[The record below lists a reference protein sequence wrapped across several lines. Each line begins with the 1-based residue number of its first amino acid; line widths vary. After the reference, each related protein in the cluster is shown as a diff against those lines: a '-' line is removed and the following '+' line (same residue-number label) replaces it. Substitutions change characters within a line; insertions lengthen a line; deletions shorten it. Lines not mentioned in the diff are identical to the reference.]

1 MKIGVFS
8 DVHSN
13 LEALNACLARY
24 EQEGVDHFIY
34 CGDIIGY
41 GPDPEECVKKISSL
55 NLLACV
61 LGNHDAVFVQPELE
75 MLFNYDAK
83 IALDENKKHLSEKS
97 IRYLTALPTVARGE
111 GFTAVHG
118 TPNEPIKEYFS
129 SCAQFRASYDKW
141 QGKICFVGHSHLP
154 FYIRGTQNSCV
165 IYLCK
170 REDATVHLSDKMRY
184 VLNPGSVGKPRD
196 LNPHASFSIWDT
208 EKNTFR
214 FIRQPYD
221 FTLTQKKMQE
231 RKFPAFLINSVA
243 HGL

>member
-118 TPNEPIKEYFS
+118 TPNEPIKEYFPVARNS
-129 SCAQFRASYDKW
+129 APPMTSGRGKSALWGTPICPFIFAVRKTRALFIYVSAKMLPCICLTKCAM
-141 QGKICFVGHSHLP
+141 C
-154 FYIRGTQNSCV
+154 
-165 IYLCK
+165 
-170 REDATVHLSDKMRY
+170 
-184 VLNPGSVGKPRD
+184 
-196 LNPHASFSIWDT
+196 
-208 EKNTFR
+208 
-214 FIRQPYD
+214 
-221 FTLTQKKMQE
+221 
-231 RKFPAFLINSVA
+231 
-243 HGL
+243 